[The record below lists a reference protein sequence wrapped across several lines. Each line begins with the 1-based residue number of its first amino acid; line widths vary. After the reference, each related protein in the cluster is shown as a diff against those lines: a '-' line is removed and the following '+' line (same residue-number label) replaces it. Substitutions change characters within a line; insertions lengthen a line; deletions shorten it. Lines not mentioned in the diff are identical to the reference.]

1 MTHGLEK
8 YHLKVERLLHHHNML
23 QHVSIV
29 FESIQ
34 LTAQE
39 TKRRTCR
46 GSISVL
52 EIRGVAVKQRREE
65 VEKELKQLQKE
76 ARNMTQVAAG
86 LTALPRELQKKLKAA
101 GT

>member
-8 YHLKVERLLHHHNML
+8 DHLKAERLLHLHNML
-23 QHVSIV
+23 EHISAV
-29 FESIQ
+29 FGSIQ

-39 TKRRTCR
+39 TKRRMCR
-46 GSISVL
+46 RSITAL
-52 EIRGVAVKQRREE
+52 EIGGVAVKQRREE
-65 VEKELKQLQKE
+65 VEKELKQSQNE

-86 LTALPRELQKKLKAA
+86 LTALRRELQKKLKAA